1 MPITRYGR
9 AKEILTKLLNES
21 GERIGVIKLKTAVR
35 KYIGFDE
42 KRTVIPTLKMMMEFN
57 LIKDIGQCHFKI
69 NAKEVLQ

>member
-9 AKEILTKLLNES
+9 SKEILAKLLKES
-21 GERIGVIKLKTAVR
+21 GEKVGVIKLKSVVR

-57 LIKDIGQCHFKI
+57 LIKDIGQCHFQI
-69 NAKEVLQ
+69 NKKEVLK